1 MVEFWEAM
9 SMLTAILMVV
19 QMATFDRCI
28 SSVMI
33 YFFKIADKHIHHES
47 VMRHDPSEPRVR
59 HESG

>member
-1 MVEFWEAM
+1 MVEFWKAM

-28 SSVMI
+28 SSVI
-33 YFFKIADKHIHHES
+33 YFFKIADDHHLVKS